1 MTSDLQENIKKE
13 LLRIEED
20 SEHSA
25 KSHFNAAARW
35 DGYHLRIGLASTV
48 IIAIGGAIS
57 LSNYPLIGGAVA
69 LISSSLAATLTFLN
83 PAEKAKT
90 HKISG
95 DQYLSLRNQARMFRE
110 IVMKN
115 NPSADVLEKRIFELA
130 AQRDQLN
137 QTSPN
142 IPRKDYELA
151 KVDVSKGSNKYAVDI
166 ENS

>member
-1 MTSDLQENIKKE
+1 MTSNLEENVRKE

-35 DGYHLRIGLASTV
+35 DGYHFRIGLASTI
-48 IIAIGGAIS
+48 IIAISGAIS
-57 LSNYPLIGGAVA
+57 LSNYPLIGGTLAI
-69 LISSSLAATLTFLN
+69 ISSSLAATLTFLN
-83 PAEKAKT
+83 PAEKGKT
-90 HKISG
+90 HKTSG

-110 IVMKN
+110 IVMKSN
-115 NPSADVLEKRIFELA
+115 LCADVLEKRIFELTG
-130 AQRDQLN
+130 QRDQLN

-151 KVDVSKGSNKYAVDI
+151 KADISKGNSKYAVDL
-166 ENS
+166 ETP

>member
-1 MTSDLQENIKKE
+1 MTSDLGENIKKE
-13 LLRIEED
+13 LFRIEED

-57 LSNYPLIGGAVA
+57 ISNHPLIGGTVA
-69 LISSSLAATLTFLN
+69 IISSSLAATLTFLN

-90 HKISG
+90 HKTSG

-110 IVMKN
+110 IVMEN
-115 NPSADVLEKRIFELA
+115 NLSSDVLEKRIFELA
-130 AQRDQLN
+130 ARRDHLN

-142 IPRKDYELA
+142 VPRKDYELA
-151 KVDVSKGSNKYAVDI
+151 KADISEGSSKYAVDL
-166 ENS
+166 ETS